1 MMKNTLSW
9 LALSLGLGSALVGC
23 QAPEPVDAQVNESEL
38 VSINGLSM
46 INGLTMTNGLSMTN
60 GLTMTNGLALDGLL
74 SGADLLNSEEGRNT
88 LTYMVRCA
96 LPSGHSITKQ
106 DENGV
111 SYTFAGAI
119 GVAPE
124 WEWGVC
130 YASECQQQ
138 VSACML
144 AHINTTGAHIPLWLD
159 GDSPAIGW
167 NQSAAYPYE
176 EGSFF
181 GNIFVSPPQAFYCN
195 GKDFD
200 VGVVPGRIGAGQGDA
215 PYVDPFSGSGY
226 CKDHCTPADIPHQD
240 DGYKACMGYNH
251 VVTVWRNPDPSTIA
265 AAAASSSS
273 SSYSSDRRRR

>member
-1 MMKNTLSW
+1 VL
-9 LALSLGLGSALVGC
+9 LAGLAAGC
-23 QAPEPVDAQVNESEL
+23 APAPEASGESADQYL
-38 VSINGLSM
+38 ASTNGLTMVNGLTMTNGLTM
-46 INGLTMTNGLSMTN
+46 INGLTMTNGLA
-60 GLTMTNGLALDGLL
+60 GDGLV
-74 SGADLLNSEEGRNT
+74 SGTELLNTDQGRT
-88 LTYMVRCA
+88 TVSYMVRCA
-96 LPSGHSITKQ
+96 LPAGHSITKQ
-106 DENGV
+106 DDNGV

-138 VSACML
+138 VTACML

-159 GDSPAIGW
+159 GDSTAIGW
-167 NQSAAYPYE
+167 DQDAAYPYE

-215 PYVDPFSGSGY
+215 PYVDPFNGNGY

-240 DGYKACMGYNH
+240 DGYKACIGYNH

-265 AAAASSSS
+265 ATATSSASTSTSSTFAGT
-273 SSYSSDRRRR
+273 RRRR